1 MPDDLR
7 QQPERE
13 DQERGCART
22 AVDRTLISIDRSVE
36 TTKRERSDP
45 SVVVVP
51 IRSRPRPP
59 SARSDA
65 PPHPLVV
72 VLVVAELKKSLHAV
86 FSQFGKIIDVVAVK
100 TYKLRGQAWVVFQD
114 VASATAAMRAV
125 QGFPFFDKPMK
136 LAYAKAKSDATAKL
150 DGTYDPSARDP
161 EARAKRKAA
170 SQAEEKASQA
180 AKAEAE
186 ARGGGSAPI
195 LTDPSA
201 PPNEILF
208 VQGLPGACF
217 RFRLS
222 VATLLCSISSARR
235 REVRGWLE
243 RPSLRPRPVIDLRQH
258 R

>member
-1 MPDDLR
+1 M
-7 QQPERE
+7 
-13 DQERGCART
+13 
-22 AVDRTLISIDRSVE
+22 
-36 TTKRERSDP
+36 
-45 SVVVVP
+45 
-51 IRSRPRPP
+51 
-59 SARSDA
+59 
-65 PPHPLVV
+65 
-72 VLVVAELKKSLHAV
+72 
-86 FSQFGKIIDVVAVK
+86 
-100 TYKLRGQAWVVFQD
+100 FQD

-195 LTDPSA
+195 RTDPSA

-208 VQGLPGACF
+208 VQGLPG
-217 RFRLS
+217 
-222 VATLLCSISSARR
+222 
-235 REVRGWLE
+235 E
-243 RPSLRPRPVIDLRQH
+243 
-258 R
+258 

>member
-1 MPDDLR
+1 
-7 QQPERE
+7 
-13 DQERGCART
+13 
-22 AVDRTLISIDRSVE
+22 
-36 TTKRERSDP
+36 
-45 SVVVVP
+45 
-51 IRSRPRPP
+51 
-59 SARSDA
+59 
-65 PPHPLVV
+65 
-72 VLVVAELKKSLHAV
+72 
-86 FSQFGKIIDVVAVK
+86 
-100 TYKLRGQAWVVFQD
+100 VFQD

-170 SQAEEKASQA
+170 SQEEEKASQA

-186 ARGGGSAPI
+186 AKGGGAAPI
-195 LTDPSA
+195 RTDPSA